1 LVAEPFIVVLSTIKN
16 RRTRYRKLK
25 ASDNPY
31 GSTFMYLATVSGC
44 RTAAVAR
51 ASSQNFDFG
60 HIKASFNA

>member
-1 LVAEPFIVVLSTIKN
+1 LSFFQQLRTGEP
-16 RRTRYRKLK
+16 RYRKLK

-31 GSTFMYLATVSGC
+31 GSTFMYLVTVSGC